1 MGAKQSVVGVGFSVT
16 ILLLWASI
24 VPAIMT
30 PVMAQLNGAKNA
42 NTSMSSVMMESA
54 RMHLKAADKAMS
66 AGNAAAA
73 LEQMNMAR
81 MQIAVMGMKNMGVMN
96 QSQAMQFMEGKP
108 TSMKVVP
115 ENCIVLNDGTLECR
129 DSLTNSYSFLTQ

>member
-1 MGAKQSVVGVGFSVT
+1 MGAKQSVVGVGFSV
-16 ILLLWASI
+16 IVLLLLASI
-24 VPAIMT
+24 VPALMT
-30 PVMAQLNGAKNA
+30 PVMAQLNGPKNA

-54 RMHLKAADKAMS
+54 RMHLRAADKAIS
-66 AGNAAAA
+66 TGNASAAM
-73 LEQMNMAR
+73 EQMNMAR

>member
-1 MGAKQSVVGVGFSVT
+1 
-16 ILLLWASI
+16 
-24 VPAIMT
+24 
-30 PVMAQLNGAKNA
+30 
-42 NTSMSSVMMESA
+42 MSSVMMESV

-66 AGNAAAA
+66 AGNASAA

-81 MQIAVMGMKNMGVMN
+81 MQISVMGMKNMGVMN
-96 QSQAMQFMEGKP
+96 QSQAMQFMEGNP

-115 ENCIVLNDGTLECR
+115 ENCIILNDGTLECR

>member
-1 MGAKQSVVGVGFSVT
+1 MGTKQSLVGVSAI
-16 ILLLWASI
+16 ILLFGASI
-24 VPAIMT
+24 VPAIVI
-30 PVMAQLNGAKNA
+30 PVIAQPNGQKNA
-42 NTSMSSVMMESA
+42 KTSMSSVMMESV

-66 AGNAAAA
+66 AGNASAA

-81 MQIAVMGMKNMGVMN
+81 MQISVMGMKNMGVMN
-96 QSQAMQFMEGKP
+96 QSQAMQFMEGNP

-115 ENCIVLNDGTLECR
+115 ENCIILNDGTLECR

>member
-1 MGAKQSVVGVGFSVT
+1 MGTKQSLVGVGVSAI
-16 ILLLWASI
+16 ILLLGASI
-24 VPAIMT
+24 VPAIVI
-30 PVMAQLNGAKNA
+30 PVIAQPNGQKSAK
-42 NTSMSSVMMESA
+42 TSMSSVMMESV

-66 AGNAAAA
+66 AGNASAA

-81 MQIAVMGMKNMGVMN
+81 MQISVMGMKNMGVMN
-96 QSQAMQFMEGKP
+96 QSQAMQFMEGNP

-115 ENCIVLNDGTLECR
+115 ENCIILNDGTLECR

>member
-1 MGAKQSVVGVGFSVT
+1 MGTKQSLVGVGVSAI
-16 ILLLWASI
+16 ILLLGASI
-24 VPAIMT
+24 APAIVI
-30 PVMAQLNGAKNA
+30 PVIAQPNGQKNA
-42 NTSMSSVMMESA
+42 KTGMSSVMMESV

-66 AGNAAAA
+66 AGNASAV

-81 MQIAVMGMKNMGVMN
+81 MQISVMGMKNMGVMN
-96 QSQAMQFMEGKP
+96 QSQAMQFMEGNP

-115 ENCIVLNDGTLECR
+115 ENCIILNDGTLECR